1 MTNMQYIAELT
12 DTFGGEANYTW
23 VIRKDIPSMPTTT
36 DRALIR
42 RAKSALGISKL
53 RHIAHKH
60 GDDIHLQLI
69 GANMVAFIYPE

>member
-12 DTFGGEANYTW
+12 DTFGGEANYAW

>member
-1 MTNMQYIAELT
+1 MEQIKFVAELT
-12 DTFGGEANYTW
+12 DTFGGEANYSW
-23 VIRKDIPSMPTTT
+23 AIRKDIPTMPTTT

-42 RAKSALGISKL
+42 RAKSALGVSKL

-60 GDDIHLQLI
+60 GDDIHLKLI